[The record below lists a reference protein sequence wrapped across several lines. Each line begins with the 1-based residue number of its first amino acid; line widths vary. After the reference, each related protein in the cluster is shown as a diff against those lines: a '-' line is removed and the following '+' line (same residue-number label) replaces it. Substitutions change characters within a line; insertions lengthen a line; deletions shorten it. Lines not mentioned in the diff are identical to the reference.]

1 MENNNN
7 RCINRNECI
16 ETTFKQMGIR
26 ASKGVAEHI
35 LKDNAYEDNLI
46 SDISTVDYTKGNK
59 GKTHLQEIP
68 GFGIFVDDLYVYGYL
83 RKEDIVYNR
92 VGGIQCTTGANGS
105 ASYIIEQIR
114 AIVKYTLGRDNPSS
128 LHTSIMHTIALD
140 KKSKGTILETIDKI
154 EKNTNVIDEW
164 KEYNNVEEAAAAF
177 VIKVDVS
184 NIPLEKLQNNILD
197 LEIKLLGIGYAIYC
211 VDYTQ
216 DYSGTMQRDKLI
228 NYFLENLPFRMQG
241 GDYIPDAEYTIL
253 DNVQSVGRNVLSFIH
268 ENEKTKNLHRV
279 KLYNKIVS
287 NFEAGEVRSCMGGH

>member
-1 MENNNN
+1 MENNSN

-46 SDISTVDYTKGNK
+46 SDIYTVDYTKGNK
-59 GKTHLQEIP
+59 GKHI
-68 GFGIFVDDLYVYGYL
+68 Y
-83 RKEDIVYNR
+83 RKNQGTVSSWTTCMFTNILERKILFIIGM
-92 VGGIQCTTGANGS
+92 GGIQCTTGANGS

-154 EKNTNVIDEW
+154 EKNTNVIDKW

-197 LEIKLLGIGYAIYC
+197 LEIKLLGIGYAIAASI
-211 VDYTQ
+211 TL
-216 DYSGTMQRDKLI
+216 KI
-228 NYFLENLPFRMQG
+228 
-241 GDYIPDAEYTIL
+241 IAEQCKEI
-253 DNVQSVGRNVLSFIH
+253 S
-268 ENEKTKNLHRV
+268 
-279 KLYNKIVS
+279 
-287 NFEAGEVRSCMGGH
+287 

>member
-1 MENNNN
+1 MENNRN

-92 VGGIQCTTGANGS
+92 VGGIQCSTGANGS

-154 EKNTNVIDEW
+154 EKKYQCNRQMERV
-164 KEYNNVEEAAAAF
+164 
-177 VIKVDVS
+177 
-184 NIPLEKLQNNILD
+184 Q
-197 LEIKLLGIGYAIYC
+197 
-211 VDYTQ
+211 
-216 DYSGTMQRDKLI
+216 QR
-228 NYFLENLPFRMQG
+228 G
-241 GDYIPDAEYTIL
+241 
-253 DNVQSVGRNVLSFIH
+253 
-268 ENEKTKNLHRV
+268 
-279 KLYNKIVS
+279 
-287 NFEAGEVRSCMGGH
+287 RSCGSLRYKSRCV